1 MFFHFV
7 RLLRAR
13 HRDRLDFGMDCG
25 DVGFMRWH
33 PNADADANSHTNSDA
48 YPNTYTN
55 PYADTNP
62 NTDSGA
68 KFCVQHV

>member
-1 MFFHFV
+1 M
-7 RLLRAR
+7 
-13 HRDRLDFGMDCG
+13 DFGMDCG
-25 DVGFMRWH
+25 DGGFVRWH
-33 PNADADANSHTNSDA
+33 PNADANSHTNSDA

-68 KFCVQHV
+68 KFCVQPV

>member
-1 MFFHFV
+1 
-7 RLLRAR
+7 
-13 HRDRLDFGMDCG
+13 MDCG

-68 KFCVQHV
+68 KFCVQPV